1 MNILSVYGI
10 SDDNKITVLLNEGVA
25 GHLQPSFTGVNT
37 ITQLLNKE
45 QFHLSEIILGGYK
58 ENLNI
63 PLPKIDVIY
72 LSICNYDNQKKSISS
87 FEQKFSNSEI
97 PILNHPSGIKK
108 STRDAIYEAFKNNN
122 QFIVPKTV
130 RVIPKSVKD
139 VFAIAEKF
147 EFRFPFIFRSI
158 GENNAK
164 NMERIDSL
172 ADSDKLEQFAFDG
185 REFYMIQYHEYVSND
200 GLYRKY
206 RALMID
212 GELVLRH
219 LLFSD
224 EWKNANFDGHE
235 KVVGRMSQMVAKE
248 EESFLRT
255 APEAKLIEMSK
266 ALYEFLGLDFF
277 GFDFAFDK
285 EGNIILFEA
294 NSCMMAYYSLDY
306 GPKYLQED
314 ALKIKK
320 KLETMFI
327 NKIKKEKK

>member
-10 SDDNKITVLLNEGVA
+10 SDDNQIVVLINEGFA
-25 GHLQPSFTGVNT
+25 GGLHPNFKGVNT
-37 ITQLLNKE
+37 ITQLLNKDI
-45 QFHLSEIILGGYK
+45 FNVSEVILGGVQ
-58 ENLNI
+58 ENLNVK
-63 PLPKIDVIY
+63 LPKIDAIY
-72 LSICNYDNQKKSISS
+72 CSICNYDNQRNSIDS
-87 FEQKFSNSEI
+87 FEQKFSTTDI
-97 PILNHPSGIKK
+97 PIINHPSGIKK
-108 STRDAIYEAFKNNN
+108 STRDTIYDTFKTSSE
-122 QFIVPKTV
+122 FIVPKTV
-130 RVIPKSVKD
+130 RVRPKSVKN
-139 VFAIAEKF
+139 VFELAREHSF
-147 EFRFPFIFRSI
+147 EFPFIFRTI
-158 GENNAK
+158 AENNAK
-164 NMERIDSL
+164 NMVKIYSIEDT
-172 ADSDKLEQFAFDG
+172 DKLESFAFDG